1 MLEADRS
8 NSSMVLMTG
17 KAAALRR
24 ARVLEASR
32 EAISASIR
40 VRSTSSGGPALGLGG
55 EQQLRGE
62 LAHRA
67 ELEPA

>member
-17 KAAALRR
+17 NAAALSR

-40 VRSTSSGGPALGLGG
+40 VRKTSSGPRV
-55 EQQLRGE
+55 ESWR
-62 LAHRA
+62 
-67 ELEPA
+67 